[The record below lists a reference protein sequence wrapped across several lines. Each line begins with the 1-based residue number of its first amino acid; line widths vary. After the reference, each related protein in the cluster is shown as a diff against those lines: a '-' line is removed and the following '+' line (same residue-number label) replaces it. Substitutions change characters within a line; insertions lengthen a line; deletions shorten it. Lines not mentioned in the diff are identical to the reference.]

1 MLIAGLTDCDD
12 IVREKITS
20 ALNENQNY
28 DEFLAQKDNLDIL
41 FIGVNDSSFTV
52 RSNVVSTIGRLS
64 SIHSIIVLPHIREIL
79 QSLLFELDFSQ
90 IKETKLENCK
100 LLCTI
105 VQHCIDLIKPFIK
118 QVCRTILTVISKTD
132 PLQYSE
138 LITVCLFTIGE
149 LFSQCGTELL
159 EFLQETVDA
168 IVQ

>member
-1 MLIAGLTDCDD
+1 M
-12 IVREKITS
+12 
-20 ALNENQNY
+20 
-28 DEFLAQKDNLDIL
+28 
-41 FIGVNDSSFTV
+41 
-52 RSNVVSTIGRLS
+52 
-64 SIHSIIVLPHIREIL
+64 
-79 QSLLFELDFSQ
+79 FELDFSQ
-90 IKETKLENCK
+90 VKETKLENCK

-105 VQHCIDLIKPFIK
+105 VQHCIELIKPFIK

-168 IVQ
+168 IVKQLQQLNEDLKISALQCI